1 MASGAYRPQERA
13 HEDTVLPFHAALRE
27 LPGARRGRDAQSGG
41 RRRARGTGLAD
52 PRCSP
57 GARASAERG
66 ERASAAR
73 ARQDT
78 VSSHA
83 LELPP
88 ALVAPRHEPLDSAL
102 ADGQEAAVPVPPR
115 RAARDVPLDL
125 LRGLAMVML
134 VVNHLRLESALGHVT
149 SAVLSAAEVLVAVS
163 GVVVGMVF
171 GRRWLDQGARA
182 TTAMLLRRSRKLYA
196 ASVVVVALVGVL
208 TLVPGL
214 ATEALTVSP
223 NVQPSRDAYAFNGAL
238 RTLLAIVTLEA
249 GPWQFNILGFF
260 IAALAVAPAVLWAL
274 GRGWWP
280 AVVAGSWLLFWLG
293 RHFDVDILP
302 SQSERPFPVLVW
314 QVLFINGI
322 VLGWHRERISRW
334 LRRYRNP
341 ICAAI
346 LVVAAAFAAVQLAGP
361 ALVDAA
367 TWARW
372 EAEHFHK
379 GSLDLARLLA
389 MISIAAA
396 VYMGFRRVGTTAE
409 RLLGP
414 LLLPLGRN
422 SFYVFIMHVFLCL
435 AVASVPA
442 LGGQGLGLL
451 GNTLV
456 QLGCLAILSTM
467 VRRRFLF
474 RIVPR

>member
-1 MASGAYRPQERA
+1 V
-13 HEDTVLPFHAALRE
+13 T
-27 LPGARRGRDAQSGG
+27 
-41 RRRARGTGLAD
+41 GT
-52 PRCSP
+52 PS
-57 GARASAERG
+57 
-66 ERASAAR
+66 
-73 ARQDT
+73 
-78 VSSHA
+78 
-83 LELPP
+83 
-88 ALVAPRHEPLDSAL
+88 
-102 ADGQEAAVPVPPR
+102 
-115 RAARDVPLDL
+115 RAARDIPLDL
-125 LRGLAMVML
+125 LRGLAMVIL

-171 GRRWLDQGARA
+171 GRRWLVHGARV
-182 TTAMLLRRSRKLYA
+182 TTAMLLRRSWKLYV
-196 ASVVVVALVGVL
+196 ASVVVVALVGAL

-223 NVQPSRDAYAFNGAL
+223 NVQPAYDAYAFDGSL
-238 RTLLAIVTLEA
+238 RTLVAIVTLEA

-260 IAALAVAPAVLWAL
+260 IAVLALAPTLLWAL
-274 GRGWWP
+274 DRGWWP
-280 AVVAGSWLLFWLG
+280 GVIAISWLLFWLG
-293 RHFDVDILP
+293 RHWSVDVLP
-302 SQSERPFPVLVW
+302 SQSERPFPILVW
-314 QVLFINGI
+314 QVLFVNGMA
-322 VLGWHRERISRW
+322 LGWHRERVSRW
-334 LRRYRNP
+334 LRRYRNW

-346 LVVAAAFAAVQLAGP
+346 LVVAAAFAVVQLAGP

-379 GSLDLARLLA
+379 GSLDVARLLA

-456 QLGCLAILSTM
+456 QLSCLAILCTM